1 MQIMAN
7 FTSSMVQYL
16 DARQKWASLAE
27 LQANSDILMPNGF
40 IAYCEAENDWYKL
53 TATDVRDPATY
64 SWAKFVSSVELTND
78 TAIAKL
84 GASSFAEAIAALAA
98 DDYAVIEKAA
108 TPEDTFATTY
118 KLKVKDATAP
128 EGYKYIGDPI
138 NIPKDM
144 VVQSAT
150 LETCAEDNVPVAGF
164 VTGDRYIDLLIA
176 NSDGTHL
183 YINVKDLV
191 NDDAS
196 KITYAYLT
204 NPEVP
209 ESKVTVQLNAM
220 LDTLRLAT
228 ANLTPEGRIS
238 SDYVDYDET
247 DTVTTA
253 IDKLKSGLAAAQA
266 TIKNLVSGETVK
278 PEFVV
283 TPSNKNFLNV
293 TSTQLDN
300 LTFGVAA
307 SSISLVEGDITV
319 ELYKGGDVI
328 DTKTITQETT
338 TVTLTGGTVTTDTT
352 FKVVCSYK
360 FEGDV
365 DSRTEEVS
373 VSYKYVDYT
382 YFGILEPTANFV
394 DSIDSLSTVVKTSA
408 GYTYNGISLKN
419 KKICYAF
426 PASLGTVTNIKDG
439 NNFDVTDAF
448 DKTTPVDVNG
458 VNYTVFVSKETMT
471 LTNGKLIFS

>member
-27 LQANSDILMPNGF
+27 LQANTDILMPNGF

-64 SWAKFVSSVELTND
+64 SWAKFVSSVELTD
-78 TAIAKL
+78 GTAIAKL

-150 LETCAEDNVPVAGF
+150 LETCVEDGVPVAGF

-196 KITYAYLT
+196 KITYGYLS
-204 NPEVP
+204 NPEDP

-220 LDTLRLAT
+220 LDTLRLAA

-247 DTVTTA
+247 DTVTMV

-266 TIKNLVSGETVK
+266 TIKNLVSGEPVK

-293 TSTQLDN
+293 TGTQLDN
-300 LTFGVAA
+300 LTFGVAS

-365 DSRTEEVS
+365 ESRTEEVS

-408 GYTYNGISLKN
+408 GYTYNGITLKN

>member
-7 FTSSMVQYL
+7 FTSSMVHYL
-16 DARQKWASLAE
+16 DARQKWASLSE
-27 LQANSDILMPNGF
+27 LQANVDILMPNGF
-40 IAYCEAENDWYKL
+40 IVYCEAEHDWYKL

-64 SWAKFVSSVELTND
+64 TWNKFVSSVELTD
-78 TAIAKL
+78 DAAITKL

-98 DDYAVIEKAA
+98 DDYAVIEKAE

-128 EGYKYIGDPI
+128 EGFKYIGDPI

-150 LETCAEDNVPVAGF
+150 LETCAENDVPVVGF
-164 VTGDRYIDLLIA
+164 VAGDRYIDLLIA
-176 NSDGTHL
+176 NSDDTHL

-191 NDDAS
+191 NDDAT

-204 NPEVP
+204 NPEEP

-228 ANLTPEGRIS
+228 ANLTPDGRIS

-247 DTVTTA
+247 DTVTTV

-266 TIKNLVSGETVK
+266 TIKNLVSGEPVK

-293 TSTQLDN
+293 TGTQIDN

-319 ELYKGGDVI
+319 ELYKGSDVI

-338 TVTLTGGTVTTDTT
+338 TVALTGGTVTSDTT
-352 FKVVCSYK
+352 FKIVCSYK
-360 FEGDV
+360 FEGDE
-365 DSRTEEVS
+365 DFRTEEAS
-373 VSYKYVDYT
+373 VAYKYVDYT
-382 YFGILEPTANFV
+382 YYGILEPTANFV
-394 DSIDSLSTVVKTSA
+394 DSIDTLSTVVKTSA
-408 GYTYNGISLKN
+408 GYTYNGITVKN
-419 KKICYAF
+419 KKVCYAF
-426 PASLGTVTNIKDG
+426 PASLGSVSNIKDG

-448 DKTTPVDVNG
+448 EKTTPVDVNG

-471 LTNGKLIFS
+471 LNNGKLIFS

>member
-16 DARQKWASLAE
+16 DARQKRASLAE
-27 LQANSDILMPNGF
+27 LQANTDILMPNGF

-64 SWAKFVSSVELTND
+64 SWAKFVSSVELTD
-78 TAIAKL
+78 GTAIAKL

-98 DDYAVIEKAA
+98 DDYAVIEKAE

-150 LETCAEDNVPVAGF
+150 LETCAEDDVPVAGF

-196 KITYAYLT
+196 KITYAYLA

-253 IDKLKSGLAAAQA
+253 IDKLKSGLAAAQ
-266 TIKNLVSGETVK
+266 
-278 PEFVV
+278 
-283 TPSNKNFLNV
+283 SNKNFLNV

-319 ELYKGGDVI
+319 ELYKGSDMI

-338 TVTLTGGTVTTDTT
+338 TVVLSGGSITSDTT
-352 FKVVCSYK
+352 FKIVCSYK

-365 DSRTEEVS
+365 ESRTEEVS
-373 VSYKYVDYT
+373 VSYKYVDYS
-382 YFGILEPTANFV
+382 YYGILEPAANFE
-394 DSIDSLSTVVKTSA
+394 DSVGTLSTVVKTSA
-408 GYTYNGISLKN
+408 GYTYKGITLKN
-419 KKICYAF
+419 KKVCYAF
-426 PASLGTVTNIKDG
+426 PTSLGTVINIKDG

-448 DKTTPVDVNG
+448 NKTQVELTG
-458 VNYTVFVSKETMT
+458 VAYTVFVSKETMT
-471 LTNGKLIFS
+471 LNNGTLIFS